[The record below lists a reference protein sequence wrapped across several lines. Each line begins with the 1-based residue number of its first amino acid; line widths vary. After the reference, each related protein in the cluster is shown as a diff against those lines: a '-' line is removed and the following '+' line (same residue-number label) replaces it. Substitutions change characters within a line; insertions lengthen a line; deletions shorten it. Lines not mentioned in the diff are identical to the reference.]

1 MKAKNFFAKILVVA
15 MSFGASQA
23 TLAQEI
29 QPGIFKVAKGASQKI
44 DRFGVCKVIKN
55 GGANPIM
62 VPAGSREQWSV
73 GNGSFHTNG
82 QNMPGVTMAD
92 CGPRLDNECFFWASA
107 VGSAGVTNYT

>member
-62 VPAGSREQWSV
+62 VPAGSREQGAMVGRKRIFSYEWSEYARCD
-73 GNGSFHTNG
+73 NG
-82 QNMPGVTMAD
+82 
-92 CGPRLDNECFFWASA
+92 
-107 VGSAGVTNYT
+107 